1 MTTLLPALRP
11 AQDLILAQE
20 QQFNAVLSDEKINF
34 AKEAQ
39 FALQHLSNN
48 KFTADTAMKNQ
59 ESFRNAIIN
68 VAAIGI
74 SLNPAQKHCYLV
86 PRGGAICLDIG
97 YLGLEHI
104 AIESGSV
111 LWVQCKLVHANDT
124 YESRGIDKAPE
135 HRYSAFGKRGD
146 IIGCY
151 CVAKV
156 HDGSFLTEEMSIE
169 EVNRIKARSQSAKG
183 NISPWKTD
191 EGEMIKKTVIKRAAK
206 HWPKSARLNQAI
218 EMLNTDNHEGID
230 FQSERM
236 AQQKGPK
243 AVNQATDEQI
253 TKIQEGL
260 DLLGRPVDAFLQW
273 FGGAVAKRHIEGIND
288 LSEHDAGQA
297 IAKIN
302 QLLDQQA
309 AKAEQNKEV
318 F

>member
-20 QQFNAVLSDEKINF
+20 QQFNAVLSDDKINF

-48 KFTADTAMKNQ
+48 SFVAQTAMKNQ

-124 YESRGIDKAPE
+124 YEARGIDKAPE

-146 IIGCY
+146 IIGAY

-183 NISPWKTD
+183 AISPWKTD

-206 HWPKSARLNQAI
+206 HWPKSARLDQAI
-218 EMLNTDNHEGID
+218 HVLNTDNHEGIN
-230 FQSERM
+230 FEAERA
-236 AQQKGPK
+236 AQQRGPR

-253 TKIQEGL
+253 KQIQEGL
-260 DLLGRPVDAFLQW
+260 DFLGRPVGAFLQW
-273 FGGAVAKRHIEGIND
+273 FGGAVAKRHIEDIND

-302 QLLDQQA
+302 HLLDSQA
-309 AKAEQNKEV
+309 AKAEKSGEV